1 MLHSFS
7 LSCAAADSQFEKE
20 AAELGKS
27 CEYCSIMPIPSTT
40 GGGED
45 FRPDR
50 FATNCGLCHP
60 FHPSSFMSSRYLSC
74 SLYTACPLSSADPQ
88 PSSTHGFLT
97 NLRPSESEVSPST
110 LLFGSSRPPSTMY
123 VFLSRAHWALLTC
136 RLPSLTPLVT
146 EISLRSEASSYHHS
160 HHLIRLSSKFSPR
173 TSSLVSLLYF
183 NANSPA

>member
-1 MLHSFS
+1 LLHRFS

-27 CEYCSIMPIPSTT
+27 CEYCSIIPMPSTT

-45 FRPDR
+45 FQ
-50 FATNCGLCHP
+50 FATNCGLLPAFLPVVLHV
-60 FHPSSFMSSRYLSC
+60 SRYLSC

-110 LLFGSSRPPSTMY
+110 LLFGSSRPPSTTY
-123 VFLSRAHWALLTC
+123 VPCLFSGHLSPAGHRH
-136 RLPSLTPLVT
+136 R
-146 EISLRSEASSYHHS
+146 RS
-160 HHLIRLSSKFSPR
+160 RSPR
-173 TSSLVSLLYF
+173 FHQEHDYRYIVS
-183 NANSPA
+183 